1 MTELPD
7 EWQTRLGPAVLPFER
22 TQFARKVL
30 NGEAIIFVDYIV
42 DINRSGVNGVTVVD
56 TPLITGDNP
65 PMQGK
70 YLWIIDKSGLKL
82 IPKATP
88 NPYAARGVVCHTNIT
103 GGDPAYQGGELWFG
117 ADGNVYVNNR
127 SGRYGANTLA
137 QRDAVLDYFRS
148 LGLNPVQLRP
158 VV

>member
-1 MTELPD
+1 MNELPD

-22 TQFARKVL
+22 TQFVRKVL
-30 NGEAIIFVDYIV
+30 DGEAVMFVD
-42 DINRSGVNGVTVVD
+42 DIIDVIRSGVDGVMRIATSTIISAD
-56 TPLITGDNP
+56 P

-70 YLWIIDKSGLKL
+70 YLWIIDESGLKL
-82 IPKATP
+82 ISEATS

-117 ADGNVYVNNR
+117 DDGKVYINNR

-137 QRDAVLDYFRS
+137 Q
-148 LGLNPVQLRP
+148 
-158 VV
+158 